1 VPGLARRNQ
10 PMPTKKLISLNLLI
24 ALVAMY
30 CWWMFTN
37 WTTWD
42 ENSDVGL
49 QFVAV
54 MGLTILGGILF
65 VLFVL
70 PRIGESIGAFFYSA
84 PAKIEPDAFTKAAAK
99 VTQGDYEGA
108 IEAYRE
114 IANDEP
120 DNRFP
125 IIEIAKIQQDHL
137 GNVDAAIITL
147 EEAVESKEW
156 PVNDATF
163 FIFRIQDL
171 YLKEKDNKARAKELL
186 HLVID
191 KFPDTRHSANA
202 HHKLNEINQVG

>member
-1 VPGLARRNQ
+1 MSN
-10 PMPTKKLISLNLLI
+10 TKIITLNLLI
-24 ALVAMY
+24 ALVAIY

-37 WTTWD
+37 WATWD
-42 ENSDVGL
+42 QDSEVGL
-49 QFVAV
+49 QFVSV

-114 IANDEP
+114 IALDEP

-137 GNVDAAIITL
+137 DNVDAAITTL
-147 EEAVESKEW
+147 EGAVESKEW
-156 PVNDATF
+156 PINDATF

-171 YLKEKDNKARAKELL
+171 YLTEKNDEARAKELL
-186 HLVID
+186 QLVIE

-202 HHKLNEINQVG
+202 HHKLNEINQAG

>member
-1 VPGLARRNQ
+1 MSN
-10 PMPTKKLISLNLLI
+10 TKIITLNLLI
-24 ALVAMY
+24 ALVAIY

-37 WTTWD
+37 WATWD
-42 ENSDVGL
+42 QESEVGL
-49 QFVAV
+49 QFVSV

-114 IANDEP
+114 IALDEP

-137 GNVDAAIITL
+137 DNVDAAITTL
-147 EEAVESKEW
+147 EGAVESKEW
-156 PVNDATF
+156 PINDATF

-171 YLKEKDNKARAKELL
+171 YLTEKNDEARAKELL
-186 HLVID
+186 QLVIE

-202 HHKLNEINQVG
+202 HHKLNEINQAG

>member
-1 VPGLARRNQ
+1 MSN
-10 PMPTKKLISLNLLI
+10 KKIITLNILITLI
-24 ALVAMY
+24 VIY

-37 WTTWD
+37 WGKGKAEDDPMLLFAAWMGGTVL
-42 ENSDVGL
+42 VG
-49 QFVAV
+49 F
-54 MGLTILGGILF
+54 IF

-108 IEAYRE
+108 VEAYRE
-114 IANDEP
+114 IANEEP

-125 IIEIAKIQQDHL
+125 IIEIAKLQQDHL
-137 GNVDAAIITL
+137 GNVDAAIMTL
-147 EEAVESKEW
+147 ENAVESKEW

-163 FIFRIQDL
+163 LIFRIQQL
-171 YLKEKDNKARAKELL
+171 YLNEKNDENRAKELL
-186 HLVID
+186 QLIIE

-202 HHKLNEINQVG
+202 HHKLNEINQVS

>member
-1 VPGLARRNQ
+1 MSN
-10 PMPTKKLISLNLLI
+10 KKIITLNILITLI
-24 ALVAMY
+24 VIY
-30 CWWMFTN
+30 CWWMFSN
-37 WTTWD
+37 WEIWQ
-42 ENSDVGL
+42 EQNQPEM
-49 QFVAV
+49 QFVSL
-54 MGLTILGGILF
+54 MGFTVLGGILF

-70 PRIGESIGAFFYSA
+70 PRIGEGIGAFFYSA

-108 IEAYRE
+108 VEAYRE

-137 GNVDAAIITL
+137 GNIDAAIMTL
-147 EEAVESKEW
+147 ENAVESKEW

-163 FIFRIQDL
+163 LIFRIQAL
-171 YLKEKDNKARAKELL
+171 YLNEKNDEARAKELL
-186 HLVID
+186 QLVID

-202 HHKLNEINQVG
+202 HHKLNEINQAS

>member
-1 VPGLARRNQ
+1 MSN
-10 PMPTKKLISLNLLI
+10 KKIIALNLLI
-24 ALVAMY
+24 ALVVTY
-30 CWWMFTN
+30 CWWMFNN

-42 ENSDVGL
+42 EHNEVGL
-49 QFVAV
+49 QFVSV
-54 MGLTILGGILF
+54 MGLTVLGGILF

-84 PAKIEPDAFTKAAAK
+84 PAKIEADAFTKAAAK

-108 IEAYRE
+108 VEAYRE
-114 IANDEP
+114 IAIDEP

-125 IIEIAKIQQDHL
+125 ILEIAKIQQDHL
-137 GNVDAAIITL
+137 GNVDAAIMTL
-147 EEAVESKEW
+147 ENAVESKEW

-163 FIFRIQDL
+163 FIFRVQEL
-171 YLKEKDNKARAKELL
+171 YLNEKNDEARAKELL
-186 HLVID
+186 QLVID

>member
-1 VPGLARRNQ
+1 MSN
-10 PMPTKKLISLNLLI
+10 KKIITLNILITLI
-24 ALVAMY
+24 VIY
-30 CWWMFTN
+30 CWWMFSN
-37 WTTWD
+37 WELWK
-42 ENSDVGL
+42 EQNQPEM
-49 QFVAV
+49 QFVSL
-54 MGLTILGGILF
+54 MGFTVLGGFLF

-108 IEAYRE
+108 VEAYRE
-114 IANDEP
+114 IADDEP

-137 GNVDAAIITL
+137 GNIDAAIMTL
-147 EEAVESKEW
+147 ENAVECKEW

-163 FIFRIQDL
+163 LIFRIQAL
-171 YLKEKDNKARAKELL
+171 YLNEKNDEARAKELL
-186 HLVID
+186 QLVID

-202 HHKLNEINQVG
+202 HHKLNEINQAS

>member
-1 VPGLARRNQ
+1 MSN
-10 PMPTKKLISLNLLI
+10 TKIITLNLLI
-24 ALVAMY
+24 ALVAIY

-37 WTTWD
+37 WATWD
-42 ENSDVGL
+42 QESEVGL
-49 QFVAV
+49 QFVSV
-54 MGLTILGGILF
+54 MGLTVLGGILF

-114 IANDEP
+114 IALDEP

-125 IIEIAKIQQDHL
+125 VIEIAKIQQDHL
-137 GNVDAAIITL
+137 DNVDAAITTL
-147 EEAVESKEW
+147 EGAVESKEW
-156 PVNDATF
+156 PINDATF

-171 YLKEKDNKARAKELL
+171 YLNEKNDEARAKELL
-186 HLVID
+186 KLVIE

-202 HHKLNEINQVG
+202 HHKLNEINQAG

>member
-1 VPGLARRNQ
+1 MSN
-10 PMPTKKLISLNLLI
+10 KKIITLNILITLI
-24 ALVAMY
+24 VIY
-30 CWWMFTN
+30 CWWMFSN
-37 WTTWD
+37 WELWK
-42 ENSDVGL
+42 EQNQPEM
-49 QFVAV
+49 QFVSL
-54 MGLTILGGILF
+54 MGFTVLGGFLF

-108 IEAYRE
+108 VEAYRE

-137 GNVDAAIITL
+137 GNIDAAIMTL
-147 EEAVESKEW
+147 ENAVECKEW

-163 FIFRIQDL
+163 LIFRIQAL
-171 YLKEKDNKARAKELL
+171 YLNEKNDEARAKELL
-186 HLVID
+186 QLVID

-202 HHKLNEINQVG
+202 HHKLNEINQAS

>member
-1 VPGLARRNQ
+1 MSN
-10 PMPTKKLISLNLLI
+10 KKIITLNLLI
-24 ALVAMY
+24 ALVALY
-30 CWWMFTN
+30 VWWMFTN
-37 WTTWD
+37 WSTWS
-42 ENSDVGL
+42 EGNEVGL
-49 QFVAV
+49 QFVSV

-114 IANDEP
+114 IADDEP

-137 GNVDAAIITL
+137 GNVDAAIMTL
-147 EEAVESKEW
+147 ETAVESKEW
-156 PVNDATF
+156 PVNDASF
-163 FIFRIQDL
+163 MIFRIQDL
-171 YLKEKDNKARAKELL
+171 YLNEKDDKGRAKELL
-186 HLVID
+186 ELVIE

-202 HHKLNEINQVG
+202 HHKLNELNQAG